1 MGVSYLIR
9 LLFHSL
15 NCLLLFLRQHWDYVG
30 LALLTS
36 SAALAP
42 SDLWQ
47 ENKLS
52 ETRLGVTCQA
62 CLSPCTFSLPLH
74 HPSTN
79 RPFQSPTRTI
89 TLNLNTI

>member
-15 NCLLLFLRQHWDYVG
+15 NCLLLFLRQHWDSVG

-47 ENKLS
+47 ENKL
-52 ETRLGVTCQA
+52 G
-62 CLSPCTFSLPLH
+62 
-74 HPSTN
+74 N
-79 RPFQSPTRTI
+79 
-89 TLNLNTI
+89 